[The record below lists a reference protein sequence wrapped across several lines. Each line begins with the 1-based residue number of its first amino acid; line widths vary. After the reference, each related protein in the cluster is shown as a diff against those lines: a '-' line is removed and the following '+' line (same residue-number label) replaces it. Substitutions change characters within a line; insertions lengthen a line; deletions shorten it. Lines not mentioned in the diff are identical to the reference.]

1 MGYKKNTRK
10 KIRKKGK
17 IYSKKISKCAPSS
30 KSTSSLTCFDRN
42 SLIRIVKQWNK
53 THKDKIKI
61 TGSNNNLWNRINKKM
76 IKYCDNDELCWLK
89 QDFIETELKT
99 ELKEQFKPIMPQ
111 IWKSKPREWLT
122 TYDIRNVM
130 KQYDKTYK
138 EFIFIGPV
146 PIDFDYKY
154 DNIGSCIV
162 NELCNIDV
170 NNMLKKNISKLGV
183 IFNTDPH
190 NKSGEHWIALY
201 ADFNKGIYYF
211 DSYGLKPPKEVDILM
226 KRLQKQC
233 NNLNKNIKTYYNN
246 IQHQFKNSE
255 CGVYSMNFI
264 IQLLKGNE
272 FDTIIKNII
281 KDDNMHKNRYI
292 FYRN

>member
-1 MGYKKNTRK
+1 MGYKKKRTRK
-10 KIRKKGK
+10 RVSKTGK
-17 IYSKKISKCAPSS
+17 TKSKKLSKCAPSS
-30 KSTSSLTCFDRN
+30 KNSSFTCFDRK
-42 SLIRIVKQWNK
+42 SLIRIAKHWNK
-53 THKDKIKI
+53 THKDKIRI
-61 TGSNNNLWNRINKKM
+61 TGKNNKLWNSINKKM
-76 IKYCDNDELCWLK
+76 KKYCEEELCWLE
-89 QDFIETELKT
+89 QDFVEKKLKT
-99 ELKEQFKPIMPQ
+99 ELSENFKPQMPKV
-111 IWKSKPREWLT
+111 WKNKPREWLT
-122 TYDIRNVM
+122 TNDIRDVM
-130 KQYDKTYK
+130 KQYDKTYND
-138 EFIFIGPV
+138 FSFIGPV
-146 PIDFDYKY
+146 PIDFDHEY
-154 DNIGSCIV
+154 DNIGNCIV

-170 NNMLKKNISKLGV
+170 NKLLKKNISKLGV

-233 NNLNKNIKTYYNN
+233 NKLNKNIKTHYNN
-246 IQHQFKNSE
+246 KQHQFKNSE

-264 IQLLKGNE
+264 IQLLKGVE

-292 FYRN
+292 LYRN